1 MDRRTFLQSAAG
13 IGATVTVAGCIGGS
27 ADRGDYDI
35 GMSTRAFRPMAL
47 EVEPGTT
54 VVWKNTSKQGHTV
67 TAYEEEIPSEADYW
81 ATGDFDSESAARE
94 AWRSSAGGR
103 LGQGETYEREFT
115 VPGTH
120 AYVCIPHEPSG
131 MAGSVTVT
139 GDAESSG
146 TVTATPETQ

>member
-27 ADRGDYDI
+27 ADDGNYDI
-35 GMSTRAFRPMAL
+35 GMSTVAFTPANL
-47 EVEPGTT
+47 EVQPGTT

-67 TAYEEEIPSEADYW
+67 TAYEDEIPSEADYW
-81 ATGDFDSESAARE
+81 ATGGYDSESKARE
-94 AWRSSAGGR
+94 AWRGSAGGR

-120 AYVCIPHEPSG
+120 AYVCIPHEQSG
-131 MAGSVTVT
+131 MAGVVTVT
-139 GDAESSG
+139 GDADSAG
-146 TVTATPETQ
+146 TVTTTTEM